1 MEASAIPV
9 WAQAR
14 NSKYPNVR
22 EAANNVLEKFK
33 APVAVAKL
41 PELVTGIRSETRN
54 NSLSLLNNVARRS
67 LEAQNIAAFQELT
80 ERAATLTR
88 DQREQ
93 LVAVWLYGMTQESNI
108 IPANGRAE
116 AQRSLRQLLNFM
128 ISENRD
134 LMTRRL
140 ALLPW
145 YRGKGVGQKEFAAL
159 LELLRDMNQQGFLK
173 EMSGVL
179 TNEIL
184 KIETQR
190 EATFSHLNNYK
201 LRRDQISKVL
211 QREEV
216 SPAVQNI
223 LTPGQKDVN
232 SIRSEMRI
240 VPEKVEYDETAVERV
255 TRWFRAG
262 ILPLRVMLSVSSER
276 ALVFLARLGIPS
288 AQAAEAALAA
298 RNVVTLVSRPETLSP
313 ERVSAARAVF
323 GETLNKTSDMFIL
336 TAGIALDRGLI
347 AAMRTIFGDAPMVVL
362 TRNQA
367 DRDFLEKFNKQ
378 LSGAK
383 RPEILV
389 ARGLGEAQGFVKQET
404 KRLRTSGV
412 ISVKVK
418 ALVAAGDPLA
428 MVLKEKI
435 PDMMLVTDVMFGKF
449 LNQAGV
455 GISKLVSDIQAQ
467 FAIGKSA

>member
-1 MEASAIPV
+1 
-9 WAQAR
+9 
-14 NSKYPNVR
+14 
-22 EAANNVLEKFK
+22 VLEKFK
-33 APVAVAKL
+33 VPVAVAKL
-41 PELVTGIRSETRN
+41 PGPVTGIRSEARD

-93 LVAVWLYGMTQESNI
+93 LVAVWLYGMTQEPNI
-108 IPANGRAE
+108 LPASGRAE
-116 AQRSLRQLLNFM
+116 AQRSLRQLLDFM

-145 YRGKGVGQKEFAAL
+145 YRGKGVGPKEFFAL
-159 LELLRDMNQQGFLK
+159 LELLRDMNQQGFLR

-190 EATFSHLNNYK
+190 EVTASHLNNYK

-211 QREEV
+211 KQEEV
-216 SPAVQNI
+216 STAAQNV
-223 LTPGQKDVN
+223 LTPEQKDVN

-240 VPEKVEYDETAVERV
+240 VPEEVESDESTVERV

-298 RNVVTLVSRPETLSP
+298 RNVVTLVSRLETLNP

-323 GETLNKTSDMFIL
+323 GETLNKTSDVFIL

-347 AAMRTIFGDAPMVVL
+347 AAMRTIFGDAPVVVL
-362 TRNQA
+362 TRNHKDREFIVSLNTQLLEA
-367 DRDFLEKFNKQ
+367 DR
-378 LSGAK
+378 
-383 RPEILV
+383 PTILM
-389 ARGLGEAQGFVKQET
+389 ASDIAEAQRLMRREG
-404 KRLRTSGV
+404 KRLHAS
-412 ISVKVK
+412 IKIK
-418 ALVAAGDPLA
+418 ALVAASES
-428 MVLKEKI
+428 MVVALKAKI
-435 PDMMLVTDVMFGKF
+435 PDTMLVTDSMFRSF